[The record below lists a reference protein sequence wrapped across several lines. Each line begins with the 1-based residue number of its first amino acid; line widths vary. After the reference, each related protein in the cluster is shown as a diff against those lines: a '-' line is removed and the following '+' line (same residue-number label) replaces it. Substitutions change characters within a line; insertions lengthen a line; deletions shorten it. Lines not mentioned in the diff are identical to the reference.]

1 MDLETFVAL
10 LRQYLID
17 SGNLYFILYAIATCL
32 LSQLCKKIFVNKAKV
47 DVLHKFD
54 FAVIFP
60 FIFGPAFS
68 VIDVYLVHGVRIFD
82 FSIALRIVLYGI
94 TIGAFA
100 STIFK
105 VIKSLSGQSLSS
117 LMKNDVFGVIYTQ
130 LLYFGN
136 VREKLASKAL
146 TMSDFIEQVKLL
158 SANAESIYKS
168 EDSADVK
175 RCQLA
180 KLLSGIIDEQSI
192 NSCINALNEALL
204 SYTST
209 TK

>member
-1 MDLETFVAL
+1 MDFETFVAL
-10 LRQYLID
+10 LRQYFTD
-17 SGNLYFILYAIATCL
+17 SDNLYFVLYAVATCL
-32 LSQLCKKIFVNKAKV
+32 LSELCKKIFVNKAKV

-60 FIFGPAFS
+60 FIFGLVFA
-68 VIDVYLVHGVRIFD
+68 VMDVYLVHGVRIFD
-82 FSIALRIVLYGI
+82 ISIALRIVLQCV

-100 STIFK
+100 STLFK
-105 VIKSLSGQSLSS
+105 VVKSLSGQSLSS
-117 LMKNDVFGVIYTQ
+117 LMKNDVFGVIYSQ

-136 VREKLASKAL
+136 FREKLANKTL
-146 TMSDFIEQVKLL
+146 TMRDFIEQVKLL

-192 NSCINALNEALL
+192 NSCITALNEALIN
-204 SYTST
+204 YTST
-209 TK
+209 KK

>member
-1 MDLETFVAL
+1 MDLETFIAL
-10 LRQYLID
+10 LRQYFVD
-17 SGNLYFILYAIATCL
+17 SGNLYFVLYAVATCL

-47 DVLHKFD
+47 DVMHKFD

-60 FIFGPAFS
+60 FIFGLVFA

-82 FSIALRIVLYGI
+82 FSIVLRIVLQSV

-105 VIKSLSGQSLSS
+105 AVKSLFGQSLSS

-130 LLYFGN
+130 LLYFGTF
-136 VREKLASKAL
+136 REQLANKTL
-146 TMSDFIEQVKLL
+146 TMSDFIAQVKLL
-158 SANAESIYKS
+158 AEHAESIYKS
-168 EDSADVK
+168 EDSAEVK

-180 KLLSGIIDEQSI
+180 KLLNGIIDEQSI
-192 NSCINALNEALL
+192 NSCIYALNEALIN
-204 SYTST
+204 YT
-209 TK
+209 TKK